1 MLVLTESRS
10 QIAFEPYDCGVV
22 NVMRSL
28 GSFIVGAALGLVSSA
43 ALAFQENKA
52 PVPAPGAP
60 APGVSAPV
68 TPDATVQPPAPAGTE
83 IRIPGLG
90 RIGTLPRLELGLDLL
105 YGMGDAPPA
114 GRTDDRSDDGVQ
126 IHGRIKHR
134 F

>member
-1 MLVLTESRS
+1 
-10 QIAFEPYDCGVV
+10 
-22 NVMRSL
+22 MRSI
-28 GSFIVGAALGLVSSA
+28 SCFIVGAALGLVSSA

-52 PVPAPGAP
+52 TPAPGSTPPGAATV
-60 APGVSAPV
+60 APGA
-68 TPDATVQPPAPAGTE
+68 AAQPSGPAGTE

-105 YGMGDAPPA
+105 YGVGDAPATP
-114 GRTDDRSDDGVQ
+114 GRPEDRTDDGVQ

>member
-1 MLVLTESRS
+1 MLVRTESRS
-10 QIAFEPYDCGVV
+10 QIAVKPYDCGVV
-22 NVMRSL
+22 DVMRSF
-28 GSFIVGAALGLVSSA
+28 GSFIAGVALGLVSSA

-52 PVPAPGAP
+52 PAPDAGAP
-60 APGVSAPV
+60 APGVAAPV
-68 TPDATVQPPAPAGTE
+68 SPDTTVRPAAPAGTE

-105 YGMGDAPPA
+105 YGMGDTPPS
-114 GRTDDRSDDGVQ
+114 GRTEDRSDDGVQ